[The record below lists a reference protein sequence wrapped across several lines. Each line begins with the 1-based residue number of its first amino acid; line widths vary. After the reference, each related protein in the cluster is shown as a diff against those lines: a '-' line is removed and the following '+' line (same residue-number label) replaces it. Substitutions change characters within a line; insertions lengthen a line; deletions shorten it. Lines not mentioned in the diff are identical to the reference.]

1 MNAGP
6 QERRSAGSRRR
17 LGMLLMPM
25 AIAAFASMNS
35 WAANPVLVKFA
46 VDGLP
51 AGLTVGV
58 AGGFEQCP
66 PSGQPFLT
74 PTANVQLTEEVITVY
89 EKGTL
94 PNGRVTIR
102 TRFIPTGH
110 YSGDITVIPP
120 DSNGCNG
127 TLPLDTFG
135 YFYSVAGENADGDP
149 RLRSTR
155 QLFPQGF
162 SGQSTVQIN
171 DTLKAEAVSITENGA
186 APTSL
191 NKGQFHTLIARY
203 ADMFP
208 PTDIVTPSL
217 ELTQRLT
224 IGAVPGGSA
233 PNPGSIFPA
242 PGIPQFPGLKGFPGI
257 SINLSVFKVTLT
269 TDAQVC
275 LRVVQTTNC
284 KARSAGGNLVNGNVT
299 VNVGQLSNTVVNN
312 ERVVNWVVR
321 LDSAFGT
328 GPFLL
333 TAAADDADLATY
345 TVDGVQ
351 QPMNLLPWK
360 ALQLPVSV
368 TN

>member
-1 MNAGP
+1 MN
-6 QERRSAGSRRR
+6 
-17 LGMLLMPM
+17 
-25 AIAAFASMNS
+25 
-35 WAANPVLVKFA
+35 
-46 VDGLP
+46 
-51 AGLTVGV
+51 
-58 AGGFEQCP
+58 CP

-74 PTANVQLTEEVITVY
+74 PSASVQLTEEFITVY

-94 PNGRVTIR
+94 PNGRVGIR

-120 DSNGCNG
+120 DSNGCNANI
-127 TLPLDTFG
+127 PVDTFG
-135 YFYSVAGENADGDP
+135 YFYSVAGENVDGDP
-149 RLRSTR
+149 KLRSTHEH
-155 QLFPQGF
+155 FPQGF

-171 DTLKAEAVSITENGA
+171 DVMKAETLSITENGA

-191 NKGQFHTLIARY
+191 NKGQFHTLIVRY
-203 ADMFP
+203 ADIFP

-224 IGAVPGGSA
+224 IGAVPGGPT
-233 PNPGSIFPA
+233 PNPGSPF

-275 LRVVQTTNC
+275 LRVGQTTNC
-284 KARSAGGNLVNGNVT
+284 RARSAGGNLVNGNVT
-299 VNVGQLSNTVVNN
+299 VNVGQLSNTPGLN
-312 ERVVNWVVR
+312 ERSVNWVIR
-321 LDSAFGT
+321 LDPAFGT
-328 GPFLL
+328 GEFLL

-360 ALQLPVSV
+360 ALQVPISV